1 MPQTGREEEEE
12 EEEEAGERREREEAR
27 RAKLLSQLHVL
38 LGTPRPPLLLLLPL
52 LLRKTPSEREE
63 GTAERPLPPLLPH
76 EAPVFLF
83 CFTEEKAEVRR
94 SVRVVRIRSTK
105 KRISQFALFLI
116 PNKPTHLVLHSFVL
130 RTGAQRARNSRHQCR
145 FGDQKERE
153 LRLVGPRRR

>member
-1 MPQTGREEEEE
+1 MPQTGREEVEEE

-83 CFTEEKAEVRR
+83 CFYGRKGRGSTKRARREVSFDQKANIA
-94 SVRVVRIRSTK
+94 IRSFSH
-105 KRISQFALFLI
+105 SQ
-116 PNKPTHLVLHSFVL
+116 
-130 RTGAQRARNSRHQCR
+130 
-145 FGDQKERE
+145 
-153 LRLVGPRRR
+153 